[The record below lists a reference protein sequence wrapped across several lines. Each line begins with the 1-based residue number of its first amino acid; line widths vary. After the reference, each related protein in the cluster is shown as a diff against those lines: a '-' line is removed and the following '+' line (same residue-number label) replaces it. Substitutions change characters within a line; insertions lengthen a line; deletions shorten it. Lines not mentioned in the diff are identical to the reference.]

1 MEQTMAEQLFERG
14 IEQGMERGDAQGF
27 ERGIEQGMER
37 GIEQGR
43 EQGREQGAVQA
54 NQAALLRLLESRF
67 NPVPETVV
75 NRITLTRNLSRLDSL
90 FEKALNAETLEE
102 IDSEIND
109 S

>member
-27 ERGIEQGMER
+27 ERGIEQG
-37 GIEQGR
+37 R
-43 EQGREQGAVQA
+43 EEGAVQA

-75 NRITLTRNLSRLDSL
+75 NRIALTRNLSRLDSL

-102 IDSEIND
+102 IDLEFDENR
-109 S
+109 

>member
-1 MEQTMAEQLFERG
+1 
-14 IEQGMERGDAQGF
+14 MERGDAQGF
-27 ERGIEQGMER
+27 ERGDAQGFERGDAQGFER
-37 GIEQGR
+37 GI
-43 EQGREQGAVQA
+43 EQGAVQA

-102 IDSEIND
+102 IDLEIDENR
-109 S
+109 

>member
-1 MEQTMAEQLFERG
+1 MEQTMAEQF
-14 IEQGMERGDAQGF
+14 MERGDAQGF
-27 ERGIEQGMER
+27 ERGIEQG
-37 GIEQGR
+37 R
-43 EQGREQGAVQA
+43 EEGAVQA

-67 NPVPETVV
+67 NPVPVTVV

-102 IDSEIND
+102 IDSEIDD

>member
-14 IEQGMERGDAQGF
+14 IEQGMERG
-27 ERGIEQGMER
+27 I
-37 GIEQGR
+37 

-67 NPVPETVV
+67 TPVPETVV
-75 NRITLTRNLSRLDSL
+75 NRITLTRNLSRLNSL

-102 IDSEIND
+102 IDLEIDENR
-109 S
+109 

>member
-1 MEQTMAEQLFERG
+1 MEQSMAEQLFERG
-14 IEQGMERGDAQGF
+14 IEQG
-27 ERGIEQGMER
+27 
-37 GIEQGR
+37 R
-43 EQGREQGAVQA
+43 EEGAVQA

-67 NPVPETVV
+67 TPVPETVV

-102 IDSEIND
+102 IDSEIDD